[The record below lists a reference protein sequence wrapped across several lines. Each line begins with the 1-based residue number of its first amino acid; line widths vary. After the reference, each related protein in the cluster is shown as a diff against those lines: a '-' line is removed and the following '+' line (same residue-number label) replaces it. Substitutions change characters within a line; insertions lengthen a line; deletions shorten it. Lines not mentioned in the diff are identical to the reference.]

1 MDRKIDSQI
10 FQVIDEMEDYLAGCK
25 PKFMS
30 NSDIVVDREAME
42 EFIRDL
48 RRKAPDEIQ
57 RYRKIIKNQE
67 EILEDARVKA
77 QGLIDNAMAQ
87 TDELLSQH
95 EIMRRAYEQADEVIR
110 MANEQAQ
117 SIVDNAANEANMLR
131 GAATEYM
138 EDVMNYLE
146 NIITASSSAASM
158 QYNNLISTL
167 NQYGD
172 KIRSDHKQLH
182 PDQIMED
189 EQPEAVTAEEP
200 ADEPQES

>member
-25 PKFMS
+25 SRFMS
-30 NSDIVVDREAME
+30 QNDIIVDREAME

-110 MANEQAQ
+110 MANDQAQ
-117 SIVDNAANEANMLR
+117 SIVDSAAGEANMLR
-131 GAATEYM
+131 NAATEYM

-146 NIITASSSAASM
+146 NIITASSSSASI

-182 PDQIMED
+182 PDQYLED
-189 EQPEAVTAEEP
+189 DQPEEAPAEAPE
-200 ADEPQES
+200 EPQES